1 MCVILPEANSA
12 KTFFNFL
19 ETLAKW
25 KDRDKHPDQCTG
37 VHNAIADVTSH
48 ITNWEDVPKFDLPID
63 KPRGKQRPY
72 QPKILKDDCI
82 SQPKLVRPN
91 CMKTAMNEDEFDA
104 LPFESPAGFSSGAD
118 SSTDDD
124 SSVLDHFEQNS
135 DENRDEITYYE
146 ESCKV
151 YNDQGQFKNINDYL
165 LTNGLDLSDKC
176 ISGMT
181 FPVKNIYDKMLS
193 SDESLKLCKTD
204 PLNYKQCRIEILN
217 SHRAICRTID
227 DENMEIEISGR
238 SKCGKVFNQDDVVVR
253 LFHSQQKSLNLQ
265 KQNNDVDKIYGKV
278 IGKINRNE
286 NRPKNP
292 VFVCSL
298 DTFCMHHM
306 KPLCKTVPK
315 MHVLNRKRERESQ
328 VEIYK
333 YTRQTKKLTF
343 DRLKKIDQSKRQ
355 EYLFLVCFIS
365 WNGMYPLGAVIGV
378 YDGNRDIKT
387 SIRLVCLRNN
397 VSVLYRENTVR
408 ETEKILSSQMLDQN
422 DEQHR
427 KDYSDSLSVF
437 TIDGNDSRDLD
448 DAFSVQFISQN
459 ETKVGVHISDVGSL
473 IKKGD
478 CIDVEAKERS
488 TTYYPGGSCP
498 PYHMLPEPIGT
509 DLCSLLPDQKR
520 KALSIFFR
528 IDKYGKILE
537 HRIERTFIK
546 SRRRL
551 TYCMVQELI
560 SEDDENSE
568 LKREL
573 CLLRDISKRFRS
585 ERLKNK
591 VFSFP
596 FEVPYDDSSES
607 YFQCLDAHHIVEELM
622 ILVNK
627 TIGQDLIETFPDC
640 IPLRVQPEPSAC
652 KIRDW
657 LQQYPVIGHFVLSLQ
672 QQRLPTNEKL
682 SFEKCF
688 DDQNSEQLPIQKYMW
703 KKIESDFKMEDYKN
717 VQRWI
722 GTDQYHPQQ
731 AMAYESWISF
741 QETSFY
747 QCSGVSHDKIH
758 FSLGIYPYLHFTSP
772 IRRYADLIVNRLVH
786 AMLDKK
792 NSPYTRKEM
801 EIICKKIS
809 SQSRT
814 FEKQCRLL
822 HLARQ
827 LQYQPIMLHSLVSS
841 ASDNAIVL
849 CFPGIKELTKS
860 LGQIQFSSL
869 KLKSKPHFEESQD
882 TEVLFTLSWIQRL
895 YSPYACGGYPLGTIS
910 RKNPVKIDPHQKVI
924 FVSLKKW
931 KSLLECMVDKN
942 LKSLETDTF
951 EEEILVHRREC
962 EGTHLDVT
970 SESNDGIIRK
980 LQSEFSLTFQRGQ
993 VIPVQ
998 IGCEKKDGFLVPKIQ
1013 MLELTKN
1020 VKCCI
1025 QHTSDPVKCFAFYA
1039 SIHAGNRRMSSS
1051 EYIQRWLKIFRMES
1065 ATNAAKSTSI
1075 IINDI
1080 HIRFQSAGKYDG
1092 TFILLK
1098 RFCFER
1104 DIYIDFTWNDEQT
1117 SEEKISYQTDFLC
1130 IRCEIVR
1137 DVPLKSSA
1145 LCPPNERWI
1154 WIGHA
1159 ETKCFQRG
1167 NDNGDIKVHFK
1178 LHKDSHKPTASMMD
1192 TAAKDKLVCTVE
1204 ILPMTDGD
1212 KYVYC
1217 YYQACVLFTATLI
1230 EKYIHA
1236 YKLIFQTHRKGAY

>member
-1 MCVILPEANSA
+1 MV
-12 KTFFNFL
+12 
-19 ETLAKW
+19 
-25 KDRDKHPDQCTG
+25 
-37 VHNAIADVTSH
+37 
-48 ITNWEDVPKFDLPID
+48 
-63 KPRGKQRPY
+63 
-72 QPKILKDDCI
+72 
-82 SQPKLVRPN
+82 
-91 CMKTAMNEDEFDA
+91 
-104 LPFESPAGFSSGAD
+104 
-118 SSTDDD
+118 
-124 SSVLDHFEQNS
+124 
-135 DENRDEITYYE
+135 
-146 ESCKV
+146 
-151 YNDQGQFKNINDYL
+151 
-165 LTNGLDLSDKC
+165 
-176 ISGMT
+176 
-181 FPVKNIYDKMLS
+181 S
-193 SDESLKLCKTD
+193 SDECLKLCKTD
-204 PLNYKQCRIEILN
+204 PLNYKLCRIEIFN
-217 SHRAICRTID
+217 SHRAVCRTID

-238 SKCGKVFNQDDVVVR
+238 SKCGKVFNQDDVVVK
-253 LFHSQQKSLNLQ
+253 LFHSQQKSSKTQ
-265 KQNNDVDKIYGKV
+265 KQSNEADKIYGKV

-343 DRLKKIDQSKRQ
+343 DRLKTIDQSKRQ

-408 ETEKILSSQMLDQN
+408 ETEKILSSQMPDQN
-422 DEQHR
+422 EEQHR

-437 TIDGNDSRDLD
+437 TIDGKDSKDLD
-448 DAFSVQFISQN
+448 DAISVQIISQH
-459 ETKVGVHISDVGSL
+459 EIIVGVHISDVGSL
-473 IKKGD
+473 IKKD
-478 CIDVEAKERS
+478 DPIDVEAKERS
-488 TTYYPGGSCP
+488 TTYYPGGGCQ

-509 DLCSLLPDQKR
+509 DMCSLLPNQKR
-520 KALSIFFR
+520 KALSIFYR
-528 IDKYGKILE
+528 IDKYGKIME

-551 TYCMVQELI
+551 TYCKAQEII
-560 SEDDENSE
+560 SSGDENLE
-568 LKREL
+568 LGKEL
-573 CLLRDISKRFRS
+573 CLLRDITERFRS
-585 ERLKNK
+585 KRLRNK

-596 FEVPYDDSSES
+596 FEEPCDDSSDS
-607 YFQCLDAHHIVEELM
+607 YLQSLDAHHIVEELM

-627 TIGQDLIETFPDC
+627 TIGQDLIKTFPDC
-640 IPLRVQPEPSAC
+640 IPLRVQPAPSAC
-652 KIRDW
+652 KIKDW

-672 QQRLPTNEKL
+672 QQSLPTKEKL
-682 SFEKCF
+682 SFENVF

-703 KKIESDFKMEDYKN
+703 KKIESDFKMEDYDN
-717 VQRWI
+717 VKRLI

-731 AMAYESWISF
+731 ATAYESWISF
-741 QETSFY
+741 QETSSY
-747 QCSGVSHDKIH
+747 QCSGASHDKTH

-792 NSPYTRKEM
+792 KSPYTRKEM
-801 EIICKKIS
+801 ETLCNKIN
-809 SQSRT
+809 SRSRA

-827 LQYQPIMLHSLVSS
+827 LQHQPTLLHSLVSS
-841 ASDNAIVL
+841 ASDNAMFL
-849 CFPGIKELTKS
+849 CFPGLKALTNSSGK
-860 LGQIQFSSL
+860 IQFSSL
-869 KLKSKPHFEESQD
+869 KLKSKPHFEESKD

-895 YSPYACGGYPLGTIS
+895 YSPNAFGAYPMGTIS
-910 RKNPVKIDPHQKVI
+910 RKEPVKIDPHQRVI
-924 FVSLKKW
+924 FVSLQKW
-931 KSLLECMVDKN
+931 KKFLECMVYRN
-942 LKSLETDTF
+942 LKYLETDTF
-951 EEEILVHRREC
+951 EEETLVQRREC

-980 LQSEFSLTFQRGQ
+980 LQSEFSLTFSRGQ

-1013 MLELTKN
+1013 MLELTNN

-1025 QHTSDPVKCFAFYA
+1025 QHMSDPVKCFACYA
-1039 SIHAGNRRMSSS
+1039 SIHAGNRRMTSS

-1075 IINDI
+1075 IINDMNI
-1080 HIRFQSAGKYDG
+1080 KFQSAGKYDG

-1098 RFCFER
+1098 KFCFER
-1104 DIYIDFTWNDEQT
+1104 DIYIDFTWNEEQR
-1117 SEEKISYQTDFLC
+1117 SEENISYQTDFLC

-1137 DVPLKSSA
+1137 NVPLKSKA
-1145 LCPPNERWI
+1145 ACPPNERWV

-1159 ETKCFQRG
+1159 ETKCFQKG
-1167 NDNGDIKVHFK
+1167 KDNGDVKVHFK
-1178 LHKDSHKPTASMMD
+1178 LHKDNHKPTASMMD
-1192 TAAKDKLVCTVE
+1192 TSAKDKLMCTVE

-1217 YYQACVLFTATLI
+1217 YFQACFSTISLIDTYMLANFFFRHI
-1230 EKYIHA
+1230 EKALSELNKATQLARSIA
-1236 YKLIFQTHRKGAY
+1236 LRENIPCLGN